1 MLLLTGPPG
10 CGKTATLQ
18 ILARDLGL
26 QVQEWTNPL
35 SLDFTKEDLRNMFG
49 HGKYVGVFSF
59 LSFFLL
65 PVTSVGFLSCIFASF
80 LCHIR
85 NQIHI
90 HISTHPCKSIPK
102 CLMRIFLLIFSGKGF
117 RFFYSV

>member
-1 MLLLTGPPG
+1 MLLTGPPG

-49 HGKYVGVFSF
+49 HGKFVGGYSFYPFSPF
-59 LSFFLL
+59 
-65 PVTSVGFLSCIFASF
+65 PVTFVGFLSCVFAPF
-80 LCHIR
+80 L
-85 NQIHI
+85 
-90 HISTHPCKSIPK
+90 
-102 CLMRIFLLIFSGKGF
+102 
-117 RFFYSV
+117 SVA